1 MKVFDDGVLQI
12 LLDSVILG
20 CKLFIGVSVIV
31 IGIYFALQ
39 DLRGGKD
46 DGKE

>member
-1 MKVFDDGVLQI
+1 MMKVFDDGVLQT

-20 CKLFIGVSVIV
+20 CKLFLGVSVLV
-31 IGIYFALQ
+31 IGTYFVF
-39 DLRGGKD
+39 DYLRGKD

>member
-1 MKVFDDGVLQI
+1 MKVFDDGVLQT

-20 CKLFIGVSVIV
+20 CKLFIGVSVLV
-31 IGIYFALQ
+31 IGTYFVF
-39 DLRGGKD
+39 DYLREKD

>member
-1 MKVFDDGVLQI
+1 MKVFDDGVLQT

-31 IGIYFALQ
+31 IGTYFALQ
-39 DLRGGKD
+39 YLRGKD